1 MKNIPLPVFFI
12 LLFFMVIAWW
22 CNRFLQKF
30 IKPRESF
37 GRLMLYLLS
46 GFAFVFIAVYV
57 AVRLVLWLFPP
68 TLK

>member
-1 MKNIPLPVFFI
+1 
-12 LLFFMVIAWW
+12 
-22 CNRFLQKF
+22 
-30 IKPRESF
+30 
-37 GRLMLYLLS
+37 LYLLS